1 MSIPGSRPAFAGLVA
16 LLSACS
22 AGAQEAQPAA
32 DGGGAAPTADEPA
45 QTMPNTLTAAERQAG
60 WRLLFDGSTLDG
72 WRGYRQEATTG
83 WEVVD
88 GAIKRVEPGGDI
100 VTTEM
105 FDDFEFSIE
114 WKVEQGGNSGIFYNV
129 TLGQEQIYHGAPEM
143 QVLDDANHR
152 DGQAEIT
159 SSGANY
165 ALHPAPRGIVRP
177 AGEWNTSR
185 VLVHGN
191 HVEHWLNGQK
201 VVEYELHSD
210 DWRRRVAESK
220 FNDWPEYGQA
230 TEGHIG
236 LQDHGD
242 PVQFRNVKIRVIQ

>member
-1 MSIPGSRPAFAGLVA
+1 
-16 LLSACS
+16 
-22 AGAQEAQPAA
+22 
-32 DGGGAAPTADEPA
+32 
-45 QTMPNTLTAAERQAG
+45 
-60 WRLLFDGSTLDG
+60 
-72 WRGYRQEATTG
+72 
-83 WEVVD
+83 
-88 GAIKRVEPGGDI
+88 
-100 VTTEM
+100 
-105 FDDFEFSIE
+105 
-114 WKVEQGGNSGIFYNV
+114 
-129 TLGQEQIYHGAPEM
+129 M

-159 SSGANY
+159 SSGSNY
-165 ALHPAPRGIVRP
+165 ALHPVPRGIVRP

-210 DWRRRVAESK
+210 DWKRRVAESK

-242 PVQFRNVKIRVIQ
+242 PVLFRNVKIRVIQ